1 MKIQRGLL
9 GLSAIT
15 ILFMV
20 SCQSGSHKKVANLA
34 PNAHQVTAEEVI
46 QTSSY
51 TYVRVVA
58 DDRDYWIATT
68 KMAINEGGT
77 YFWSQGVEMNN
88 FTSKELNRTF
98 PSIFFV
104 QDFTDQPIIHSQ
116 PTQQGQPMQEAQPS
130 ETMAG
135 KQVPQQTSINV
146 QKAAGGI
153 TISDLYAKRS
163 SYAGK
168 IVKIR
173 GQVVKFSPGI
183 MGKNWMH
190 LQDGTKD
197 GNNYDLTVT
206 SQGTV
211 MVGDVVTVEGKVAV
225 DKDFGAGYFYPVI
238 VEDAAVMK

>member
-1 MKIQRGLL
+1 
-9 GLSAIT
+9 
-15 ILFMV
+15 MV

-68 KMAINEGGT
+68 KMAVKEGGT
-77 YFWSQGVEMNN
+77 YFWSQGMEMNN

-116 PTQQGQPMQEAQPS
+116 AMQQGQPMQEAQPS

-153 TISDLYAKRS
+153 TISDLYAKKS

-173 GQVVKFSPGI
+173 GQVIKFSPGI

-206 SQGTV
+206 AQETV
-211 MVGDVVTVEGKVAV
+211 MVGDVVTVEGKVAL